1 MATRQFHQTIFFI
14 SLICITA
21 FFSSAKASDKTDFS
35 LLPLIK
41 NATGHYEISATVNGV
56 EATFIV
62 DTGATGTVIDT
73 NKLSMF
79 DSTTKNDAFEG
90 VGIGSGEERI
100 RKG

>member
-62 DTGATGTVIDT
+62 DT

-79 DSTTKNDAFEG
+79 DITTKNDAFDAE
-90 VGIGSGEERI
+90 VKAVLNTAV

>member
-79 DSTTKNDAFEG
+79 DITTKNDAFDAE
-90 VGIGSGEERI
+90 VKAVLNTAV